1 MFLSRTRLYVEFK
14 EETEMTLTDFVLKE
28 KTDEAKRLRRY
39 TDKTLTAISAYLG
52 FSSKSHFPRTFRKYG
67 DCSPL
72 EYRKKYNS
80 QIPTYKLNIV

>member
-14 EETEMTLTDFVLKE
+14 EEMEMTLTDFVLKE

-52 FSSKSHFPRTFRKYG
+52 FSSKSHFPRTCRKYG